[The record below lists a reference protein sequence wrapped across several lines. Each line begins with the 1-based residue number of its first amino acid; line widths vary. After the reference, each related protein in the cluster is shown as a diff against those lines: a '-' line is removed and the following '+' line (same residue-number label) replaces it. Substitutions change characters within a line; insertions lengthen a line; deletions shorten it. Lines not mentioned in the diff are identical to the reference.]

1 MRNGNTQFLLIILL
15 SFFLFI
21 LPMRNGN
28 KLDGL
33 NSVEG
38 RKLFILPMRNG
49 EGSKGMEDE
58 VKNVNGKIKM

>member
-1 MRNGNTQFLLIILL
+1 MRNGNYKNSSIPLVLVN
-15 SFFLFI
+15 LFI

-28 KLDGL
+28 RLKMQKLEKKIL
-33 NSVEG
+33 
-38 RKLFILPMRNG
+38 LFILPMRNG